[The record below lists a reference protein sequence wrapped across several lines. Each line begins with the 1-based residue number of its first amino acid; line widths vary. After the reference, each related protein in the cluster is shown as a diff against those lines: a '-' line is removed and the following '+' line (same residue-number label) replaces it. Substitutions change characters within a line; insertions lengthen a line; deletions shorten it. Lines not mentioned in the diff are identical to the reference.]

1 MAAARSVLRVLIVED
16 NPVIRDL
23 FLLGMNKLKSQLP
36 GDPII
41 EVQQAEDGAQAWTL
55 LVKGGVDLLVV
66 DLYLPVLNGLDLI
79 KRLRDNDGLKDI
91 KILAIS
97 ASIQDARDRSLGAG
111 ADQFLQKPLR
121 LTDLMLALK
130 ELVAHPPKSGQP

>member
-1 MAAARSVLRVLIVED
+1 MGPVRVLVVED

-23 FLLGMNKLKSQLP
+23 FMLGIDKLQGKGPKPERRL
-36 GDPII
+36 D
-41 EVQQAEDGAQAWTL
+41 VHQAEDGASAWEHI
-55 LVKGGVDLLVV
+55 VKNGVDLLVV

-79 KRLRDNDGLKDI
+79 RRIRETPEMQNI

-111 ADQFLQKPLR
+111 ADVFMQKPLR
-121 LTDLMLALK
+121 LV
-130 ELVAHPPKSGQP
+130 ELLESLRRLLHIDAP